1 MKVSELENKFANS
14 INTEISLLDAT
25 LYNINKSS
33 MDVAHIYENERRKF
47 SPKLHP

>member
-25 LYNINKSS
+25 LQYKSWGCI
-33 MDVAHIYENERRKF
+33 VN
-47 SPKLHP
+47 L